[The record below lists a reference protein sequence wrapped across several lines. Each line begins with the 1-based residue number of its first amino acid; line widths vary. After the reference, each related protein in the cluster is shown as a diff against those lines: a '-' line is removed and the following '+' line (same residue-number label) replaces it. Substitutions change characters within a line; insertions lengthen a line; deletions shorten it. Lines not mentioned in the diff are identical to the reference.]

1 MGDDDGNQ
9 SVGSRSGTATVNNRL
24 HVVIHAESSPD
35 LKHRLVINGSM
46 QWSEV
51 LERMCR
57 KLCINDVQHIEAITA
72 TGGAQIT
79 DLEDFMDGDVLAV
92 RVNTRRLCES
102 NSIGWA
108 QFSEPGGNSHSVQH
122 SMSGVQV
129 GVGTVQ
135 EPPRPKLQGSGSSR
149 RLIPPSQLPAQAPA
163 STTTPMPA
171 PSPHTPAPAATPTP
185 ASLPVTPAD
194 THAALGALQGALD
207 QGHGHGA
214 HGHLHAHTADSDA
227 MHQFAQYQQ
236 TQQQGLWDSRGRSDG
251 WQSASPS
258 PAGGGGRATSSIGS
272 SRTGKASRPASARA
286 RSTTSDSNA
295 HSHSD
300 HSHCNHSHSHAHAHT
315 HTAPGLAKGGKTRT
329 RPKSAGPGG
338 RGRARKPKRPVAPR
352 NLETGGDLELRKV
365 PETVTNDELR
375 EIISQSIWEWAVRS
389 GLIPRDQTKLPEDVL
404 TSCFGAMNMLPD
416 LSTPGADGMPAEDMG
431 FDPFEYGTAGPGVNM
446 RHPPNKLSLRKF
458 TQGVREMLGLKITWS
473 SIDSMWNRILAAYPM
488 ALPPSPKKSKF
499 RRRLPERKT
508 VNGMDISSGSL
519 NAGSMFTT
527 YGGGGGIK
535 SAGEVIGVT
544 KPGAS
549 YIQRQ
554 QFILAFRES
563 NNHSQAAEPSL
574 KKDKAD
580 KVTKAKWMDV
590 AFGKVMD
597 AMDRDDLLLHESFM
611 VFDCGGDG
619 LISVGEFIRILK
631 KMEPPLKI
639 DRPKMYAMFTAI
651 NANGVDRQITPADF
665 VSFFS
670 KLYQQRFRLLDNMA
684 RKISTD
690 LETMKELIAE
700 EPKGPARFDLLK
712 EQKAHVKLLSHV
724 QTMLRRVKLVV
735 TAASEFLNQPQGFSM
750 NRTGSG
756 VGT

>member
-1 MGDDDGNQ
+1 
-9 SVGSRSGTATVNNRL
+9 
-24 HVVIHAESSPD
+24 
-35 LKHRLVINGSM
+35 
-46 QWSEV
+46 
-51 LERMCR
+51 
-57 KLCINDVQHIEAITA
+57 
-72 TGGAQIT
+72 
-79 DLEDFMDGDVLAV
+79 
-92 RVNTRRLCES
+92 
-102 NSIGWA
+102 
-108 QFSEPGGNSHSVQH
+108 
-122 SMSGVQV
+122 
-129 GVGTVQ
+129 
-135 EPPRPKLQGSGSSR
+135 
-149 RLIPPSQLPAQAPA
+149 
-163 STTTPMPA
+163 
-171 PSPHTPAPAATPTP
+171 
-185 ASLPVTPAD
+185 
-194 THAALGALQGALD
+194 
-207 QGHGHGA
+207 
-214 HGHLHAHTADSDA
+214 
-227 MHQFAQYQQ
+227 
-236 TQQQGLWDSRGRSDG
+236 
-251 WQSASPS
+251 
-258 PAGGGGRATSSIGS
+258 
-272 SRTGKASRPASARA
+272 
-286 RSTTSDSNA
+286 
-295 HSHSD
+295 
-300 HSHCNHSHSHAHAHT
+300 
-315 HTAPGLAKGGKTRT
+315 
-329 RPKSAGPGG
+329 
-338 RGRARKPKRPVAPR
+338 
-352 NLETGGDLELRKV
+352 
-365 PETVTNDELR
+365 
-375 EIISQSIWEWAVRS
+375 
-389 GLIPRDQTKLPEDVL
+389 
-404 TSCFGAMNMLPD
+404 
-416 LSTPGADGMPAEDMG
+416 
-431 FDPFEYGTAGPGVNM
+431 
-446 RHPPNKLSLRKF
+446 
-458 TQGVREMLGLKITWS
+458 
-473 SIDSMWNRILAAYPM
+473 M

-527 YGGGGGIK
+527 YGGGGGVQ

-563 NNHSQAAEPSL
+563 SNHSQAAEPSL

-580 KVTKAKWMDV
+580 KVTKSKWTDV

-700 EPKGPARFDLLK
+700 EPKGPARSDLLK

-756 VGT
+756 VGTSGTPGQGQGAGQGDPQQPEGEGGAVDTPGAQATHRIGRINEMLCNRIYKRNQILPLAHQVLGMTYCAEGDSLQTAVEQGKWRLERELGELMGAGVDVGAELSGPAVGAALETAPGPFANVLKNVGMSRESVYRATHVRTPAAAGGGRAAAGLIGEQLGAAPFGR